1 MSSSWEPG
9 EYRHA
14 RPSAIETLDGF
25 SDWHQIGRGGDALVY
40 RAVHD
45 ALGRDV
51 AIKVLSVGDAESVSR
66 FTREVQV
73 MVALGRQH
81 PNIAEVLQ
89 IGTSSLGRPCI
100 VMDYYPLGSLDKRLS
115 QDGPLGADE
124 VVRMGTVIAD
134 ALAFAHSRGVL
145 HRDVKPQNIL
155 ILPGS
160 YVLADFGI
168 ARLIDTAPIAGFER
182 FSYRHASPQVLN
194 GDPPS
199 ESDDIFSLGATMFH
213 LLDGKPPF
221 TMPAT
226 EPDSALA
233 YIERVATSEP
243 RPLLRPDLPPGLAS
257 VIARCLQRA
266 PEDRFRTAI
275 ELRNELVTLDAD
287 GAGGPWRPASLPR
300 QSEDATVPQVPGHP
314 LPQHSGSFR
323 HAGTHWMSL
332 LGIALGGVAAGV
344 LLVVLV
350 WVIGRSSQA
359 VTPAPTTG
367 PSIGSATPSAV
378 PQNPNLAPRDL
389 RVTIEGNQATAR
401 WDRAID
407 EPDGYLWGTAPAPD
421 ENPVIVGRLL
431 SSQRSIRAPIDPA
444 WTEVCFTILGTRGD
458 NEFGVVRTCESR

>member
-1 MSSSWEPG
+1 MSSSWEPSS
-9 EYRHA
+9 EHQHA
-14 RPSAIETLDGF
+14 QSSAIETLDGV

-40 RAVHD
+40 RAVH
-45 ALGRDV
+45 AGLGRDV

-100 VMDYYPLGSLDKRLS
+100 VMEHYELGSLDKRLS
-115 QDGPLGADE
+115 QHGPLGAAE
-124 VVRMGTVIAD
+124 VIHMGTVIAD
-134 ALAFAHSRGVL
+134 ALAFAHSKGVL

-168 ARLIDTAPIAGFER
+168 ARLIATAPSSGAER

-221 TMPAT
+221 TTTAT

-233 YIERVATSEP
+233 YIERVATAEP
-243 RPLLRPDLPPGLAS
+243 RPLLRPDLPPGLAG
-257 VIARCLQRA
+257 VIARCLQKA

-275 ELRNELVTLDAD
+275 ELRNQLATLHAGAAAKPPRPSSPPRPSRSETVAHVT
-287 GAGGPWRPASLPR
+287 S
-300 QSEDATVPQVPGHP
+300 HP
-314 LPQHSGSFR
+314 LPRHASSFR
-323 HAGTHWMSL
+323 HAIAHSMPL
-332 LGIALGGVAAGV
+332 LAIALGGVAGGV

-350 WVIGRSSQA
+350 WALWPTQA
-359 VTPAPTTG
+359 AVPAQT
-367 PSIGSATPSAV
+367 TPSAM
-378 PQNPNLAPRDL
+378 PHNANLAPRDL
-389 RVTIEGNQATAR
+389 RVIIEGDQATAR

-407 EPDGYLWGTAPAPD
+407 EPDSYLWGTAPAPE
-421 ENPVIVGRLL
+421 ENAVIVGRLL
-431 SSQRSIRAPIDPA
+431 SSERSIRTPIDPA
-444 WTEVCFTILGTRGD
+444 WDEVCFTIFGTRGED
-458 NEFGVVRTCESR
+458 ELGGAKTCASR